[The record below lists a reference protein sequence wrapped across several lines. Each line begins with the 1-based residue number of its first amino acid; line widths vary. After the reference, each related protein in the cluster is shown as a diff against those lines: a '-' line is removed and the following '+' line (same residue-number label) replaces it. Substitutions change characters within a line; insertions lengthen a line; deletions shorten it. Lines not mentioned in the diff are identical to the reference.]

1 MKAIFKTTISK
12 TNDLAHFRENC
23 FLELHFI
30 DRNILLLLLS
40 FPLCLWRLS
49 FQGTLFPRL
58 QCFVK
63 VIITSGAW
71 RTRKVVFV
79 NEFRCSFQKVSL
91 SSFLLSY
98 EPSLFLAETI
108 REFFNHLFS
117 KFESKANHGKGLWM
131 CFHEA
136 KTMIV
141 LLFTLDF
148 ALVHLLPSV
157 YISFKRPKFWWRR
170 CARSDVHLYRVSQL
184 KQDTRWR

>member
-1 MKAIFKTTISK
+1 MKAVKAIFKTTISK

-23 FLELHFI
+23 FLELHFS
-30 DRNILLLLLS
+30 DRNALLLLLS

-79 NEFRCSFQKVSL
+79 NEFRSSYQKVSL
-91 SSFLLSY
+91 SSFLLSD

-108 REFFNHLFS
+108 REFFNHLFL
-117 KFESKANHGKGLWM
+117 KFSTYVCIFICWGIWFVCPIQTIK
-131 CFHEA
+131 F
-136 KTMIV
+136 
-141 LLFTLDF
+141 DRSF
-148 ALVHLLPSV
+148 AE
-157 YISFKRPKFWWRR
+157 R
-170 CARSDVHLYRVSQL
+170 
-184 KQDTRWR
+184 

>member
-30 DRNILLLLLS
+30 DRNTLLLLLS

-136 KTMIV
+136 KTMIA
-141 LLFTLDF
+141 LLITLN
-148 ALVHLLPSV
+148 LTEVHLLPSV
-157 YISFKRPKFWWRR
+157 FISFN
-170 CARSDVHLYRVSQL
+170 L
-184 KQDTRWR
+184 KLWYDLR